1 MKPYCIAPFVHLYQ
15 HNSKLD
21 DRVCCI
27 SKVLNTP
34 TDTDIK
40 TKWSS
45 DYYKD
50 IRQRMLT
57 PGSKLPE
64 CTDCIELE
72 KKNATSDR
80 QHFAERFKDYDLE
93 YNIDTGTQYNKP
105 IDFDLRPGNLCNLG
119 CRMCS
124 PVSSSQLSKEFK
136 NNKEDFYKVYQK
148 DRGEYKFY
156 VDYEDGCDWDYEEN
170 LQYIG
175 QSLLTGKTNRIKFL
189 GGEPTIMPGVLSLM
203 DFMIDHNLTDTEL
216 FFTTNCTNEN
226 KKFMEK
232 LNKFKNLHFHFS
244 IDGINKTL
252 EYIRWP
258 ANWRKVNDNIQTF
271 SKHKAEC
278 NITIQAYNIHNL
290 KDFLYWVKSLNTVGL
305 NTVELTQPRW
315 FSYTVLPLD
324 YRNKYLEQ
332 LYTDPIMNWS
342 VASESNL
349 KARVETMLN
358 NSEVHNTDLFV
369 QHTKT
374 FDKVRKQYIGDYIP
388 ELETIV
394 YG

>member
-1 MKPYCIAPFVHLYQ
+1 
-15 HNSKLD
+15 
-21 DRVCCI
+21 
-27 SKVLNTP
+27 
-34 TDTDIK
+34 
-40 TKWSS
+40 
-45 DYYKD
+45 
-50 IRQRMLT
+50 MLT
-57 PGSKLPE
+57 PNSKLPE
-64 CTDCIELE
+64 CTECIELE
-72 KKNATSDR
+72 KNNARSDR
-80 QHFAERFKDYDLE
+80 QDFARRFKDYDLE
-93 YNIDTGTQYNKP
+93 YNIETGTQYNQP

-124 PVSSSQLSKEFK
+124 PVSSSQLNKEFK
-136 NNKEDFYKVYQK
+136 KNKDDFKEVYKQDRVEYQ
-148 DRGEYKFY
+148 FY
-156 VDYEDGCDWDYEEN
+156 VNYEDGCDWDYEEN
-170 LQYIG
+170 LQYISN
-175 QSLLTGKTNRIKFL
+175 SLLTGKTNRIKFL

-226 KKFMEK
+226 KKFVEK
-232 LNKFKNLHFHFS
+232 LNKFKNLKFHFS

-258 ANWRKVNDNIQTF
+258 ANWKKVNDNIQAF
-271 SKHKAEC
+271 SKHNSDC

-290 KDFLYWVKSLNTVGL
+290 KDFLYWVKSLDTVGL
-305 NTVELTQPRW
+305 NTVELTHPRW

-349 KARVETMLN
+349 KARVEMMLN

-388 ELETIV
+388 ELEAIV

>member
-252 EYIRWP
+252 KKRI
-258 ANWRKVNDNIQTF
+258 
-271 SKHKAEC
+271 
-278 NITIQAYNIHNL
+278 
-290 KDFLYWVKSLNTVGL
+290 
-305 NTVELTQPRW
+305 
-315 FSYTVLPLD
+315 
-324 YRNKYLEQ
+324 EQ
-332 LYTDPIMNWS
+332 LESDDDEIDVDTFNPGGTD
-342 VASESNL
+342 
-349 KARVETMLN
+349 
-358 NSEVHNTDLFV
+358 
-369 QHTKT
+369 
-374 FDKVRKQYIGDYIP
+374 
-388 ELETIV
+388 
-394 YG
+394 